1 MTSTRRVAIVTG
13 SSRGIGR
20 AIALRLAKDGFHIVI
35 NYHSNAAA
43 AQQVVDLISST
54 SHFPSPSTSA
64 SAPAV
69 RAIAV
74 QANIANLDQGKRLL
88 AETIATFGRLDVVVL
103 NAAWLY
109 YESIHDMT
117 EASYAEAFDT
127 NVKGPMFF
135 ARIAQPYLAKALET
149 PLPTEDGVAGPS
161 GGSRIITVS
170 TTLTSFSLVQG
181 DHLLYSATKGALEQV
196 TRTLA
201 KDSSFGKLGITV
213 NSVAPGP
220 IDTEGLRQDMKD
232 ESALGFFASLHP
244 QGRLG
249 ATDDVSGVVAFLA
262 SAEARWVNGQVLRVN
277 GGLAV

>member
-1 MTSTRRVAIVTG
+1 MTSNRRVAIVTG

-20 AIALRLAKDGFHIVI
+20 AIALRLAQDGFNIVV
-35 NYHSNAAA
+35 NYHSNAVK
-43 AQQVVDLISST
+43 AQQVVDFIST
-54 SHFPSPSTSA
+54 NTNPTNPTN
-64 SAPAV
+64 PV

-74 QANIANLDQGKRLL
+74 QANIANIDEGKYLL
-88 AETIATFGRLDVVVL
+88 SETISAFGRLDVVVL

-117 EASYAEAFDT
+117 EASYLEAFDT

-135 ARIAQPYLAKALET
+135 AKLAHPYLAKAKST
-149 PLPTEDGVAGPS
+149 PLPDSTHA

-170 TTLTSFSLVQG
+170 TTLTSLSLVQG
-181 DHLLYSATKGALEQV
+181 DHLLYCATKGALEQV

-201 KDSSFGKLGITV
+201 KDKAFGGSGITV

-220 IDTEGLRQDMKD
+220 IDTEGLRQDLKD
-232 ESALGFFASLHP
+232 EGALEFFAGLHP
-244 QGRLG
+244 EGRLG
-249 ATDDVSGVVAFLA
+249 ETEDVAGVVAFLA
-262 SAEARWVNGQVLRVN
+262 SEEARWVNGQILRVN

>member
-1 MTSTRRVAIVTG
+1 MASTRRVALVTG

-20 AIALRLAKDGFHIVI
+20 AIALRLAQDGLNIVV

-43 AQQVVDLISST
+43 AQEVVDLIAAL
-54 SHFPSPSTSA
+54 PISA
-64 SAPAV
+64 STNPA

-74 QANIANLDQGKRLL
+74 QANIANIDQGKKLL

-117 EASYAEAFDT
+117 ERSYLEAFET

-135 ARIAQPYLAKALET
+135 AKLAHPHLAKAQSS
-149 PLPTEDGVAGPS
+149 PLPNTI

-170 TTLTSFSLVQG
+170 TTLTSLSLVQG
-181 DHLLYSATKGALEQV
+181 DHFLYCATKGALEQV

-201 KDSSFGKLGITV
+201 KDKSFGGSGIT
-213 NSVAPGP
+213 
-220 IDTEGLRQDMKD
+220 
-232 ESALGFFASLHP
+232 
-244 QGRLG
+244 
-249 ATDDVSGVVAFLA
+249 
-262 SAEARWVNGQVLRVN
+262 
-277 GGLAV
+277 

>member
-1 MTSTRRVAIVTG
+1 MTPTRRVALVTG

-20 AIALRLAKDGFHIVI
+20 TIALRLAQDGLNIVV

-43 AQQVVDLISST
+43 AQEVIDLIAALPTSNST
-54 SHFPSPSTSA
+54 NP
-64 SAPAV
+64 V

-74 QANIANLDQGKRLL
+74 QANIANIDQGKKLL

-117 EASYAEAFDT
+117 EESYLEAFET

-135 ARIAQPYLAKALET
+135 AKLAHPHLAKAQSN
-149 PLPTEDGVAGPS
+149 PLPNTI

-170 TTLTSFSLVQG
+170 TTLTSLSLVQG
-181 DHLLYSATKGALEQV
+181 DHFLYCATKGALEQV

-201 KDSSFGKLGITV
+201 KDKSFGGSGITV

-220 IDTEGLRQDMKD
+220 IDTEGLRQDIKD
-232 ESALGFFASLHP
+232 EAALGFFASLHP
-244 QGRLG
+244 EGRLG
-249 ATDDVSGVVAFLA
+249 ATEDVSGVVAFLA
-262 SAEARWVNGQVLRVN
+262 SDAARWVNGQTLRVN
-277 GGLAV
+277 GGMAV

>member
-1 MTSTRRVAIVTG
+1 MTTTTTRRVAIVTG

-20 AIALRLAKDGFHIVI
+20 AIALRLAQDGFNIVV
-35 NYHSNAAA
+35 NYQSNAAK
-43 AQQVVDLISST
+43 AQEVVDLISAL
-54 SHFPSPSTSA
+54 PNQ
-64 SAPAV
+64 V

-74 QANIANLDQGKRLL
+74 QANIADLDQGKKLL
-88 AETIATFGRLDVVVL
+88 AETITAFGRLDVVVL

-109 YESIHDMT
+109 YESVHDMT
-117 EASYAEAFDT
+117 EASYLEAFDT

-135 ARIAQPYLAKALET
+135 SKIAQPYLLKALET
-149 PLPTEDGVAGPS
+149 PVTTENGGNGPI

-201 KDSSFGKLGITV
+201 KDKFFGGAGITV

-232 ESALGFFASLHP
+232 ESALGFFAGLHP

-249 ATDDVSGVVAFLA
+249 ETGDVSGVVAFLA
-262 SAEARWVNGQVLRVN
+262 SDAARWVNGQTLRVN